1 MKHAGIG
8 PIAVHLP
15 VKVETNDDL
24 KAMNPKWDLDLIASK
39 TGIKSRH
46 IAADDECSSD
56 LGYEAARKLIDE
68 NDIDPNSIDFLLFC
82 TQTPDYALPT
92 TACLLQHRLGLG
104 THCGALDFNLG
115 CSGYVYGL
123 SLADGLIRSGA
134 VKRVLFITAETYTK
148 MITTNDRSLRTIF
161 GDGAT
166 ATLVEAVND
175 QSMWGFK
182 FGTDGTGADTLIA
195 HCGGFRKDET
205 TIPPRHRKRWGS
217 DLYMDGPALI
227 NFTVSSV
234 PDLVKQVLSS
244 AQMSQDQIEYYLFH
258 QATLKMIDQ
267 LRQRMEIG
275 EEKMP
280 IQIEEIGNTVSCTL
294 PILISQLRAAEK
306 LHKRDKHIM
315 VGFGVGWSWA
325 GCVWQDIL
333 G

>member
-1 MKHAGIG
+1 
-8 PIAVHLP
+8 
-15 VKVETNDDL
+15 
-24 KAMNPKWDLDLIASK
+24 
-39 TGIKSRH
+39 
-46 IAADDECSSD
+46 
-56 LGYEAARKLIDE
+56 
-68 NDIDPNSIDFLLFC
+68 
-82 TQTPDYALPT
+82 
-92 TACLLQHRLGLG
+92 
-104 THCGALDFNLG
+104 
-115 CSGYVYGL
+115 
-123 SLADGLIRSGA
+123 
-134 VKRVLFITAETYTK
+134 
-148 MITTNDRSLRTIF
+148 
-161 GDGAT
+161 
-166 ATLVEAVND
+166 
-175 QSMWGFK
+175 MWGFK

-234 PDLVKQVLSS
+234 PDLVDSVLGS
-244 AQMSQDQIEYYLFH
+244 AQMSKEQIELYLFH

-267 LRQRMEIG
+267 LRQRMEIA

-294 PILISQLRAAEK
+294 PILISQLRDANR
-306 LHKRDKHIM
+306 LNKRDKHMM